1 MSFPRLNNLSFW
13 LLPPSFIL
21 LLTSSMVGAGA
32 GTGWTVD
39 CVSCLKISFDAKN
52 FLQIKNTL
60 KLLKFRVKIF

>member
-1 MSFPRLNNLSFW
+1 
-13 LLPPSFIL
+13 
-21 LLTSSMVGAGA
+21 MVGAGA